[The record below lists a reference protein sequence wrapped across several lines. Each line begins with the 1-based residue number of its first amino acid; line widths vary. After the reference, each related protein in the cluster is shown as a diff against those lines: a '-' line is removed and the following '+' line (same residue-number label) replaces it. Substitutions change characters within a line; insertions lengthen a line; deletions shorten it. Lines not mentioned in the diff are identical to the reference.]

1 MTRIVFIGAGSV
13 EFTRN
18 LLGDILTFPELADAT
33 IVLHDIDPERLETAA
48 AMARWTNGAVGG
60 RATIEAHLDRRAAL
74 NGADLNG
81 RALNVNEA
89 RSAASPPRA
98 STSTSPRST
107 ACARPSA
114 TPSGRAPSF
123 APCARSL
130 SCSTSAATWPSS
142 APTPGC

>member
-48 AMARWTNGAVGG
+48 AMARWTNGAVEG
-60 RATIEAHLDRRAAL
+60 RAAIETHLDRRAAL
-74 NGADLNG
+74 DGADFAINTIEVG
-81 RALNVNEA
+81 GI
-89 RSAASPPRA
+89 AATV
-98 STSTSPRST
+98 STSTSPRGT

-114 TPSGRAPSF
+114 TRSAWAPCS
-123 APCARSL
+123 APCARSRC
-130 SCSTSAATWPSS
+130 SSTSAATWPSC